1 MNVEIP
7 LNIAQRAARVYRPL
21 IPYVR
26 KFIAEQRHKEVVQPM
41 QINDLSDFLAK
52 EFEKKKEELN
62 SKTMDELIEM
72 AKEQKIKTS
81 KLTKDELIEKLL
93 GQ

>member
-26 KFIAEQRHKEVVQPM
+26 KFIAEQRHKEVVQPA
-41 QINDLSDFLAK
+41 QINDLSNFLIS

-62 SKTMDELIEM
+62 SKTMDELVGM